1 MKLLIALAAGVALY
15 FVQLLL
21 YRRYWDRDLNIS
33 VDFARSVVREGDEN
47 ELVEIISNDK
57 RLPLP
62 VLQVKFALT
71 RSFIFPKQDN
81 SKVTDQYYRND
92 YYSLMPYQ
100 KITRRYGFTCS
111 KRGYY
116 MMNGMDVICKDL
128 FLSGM
133 MLRTYE
139 HEASVCVLPLRL
151 PVQKQPV
158 RARELMGEITD
169 RIRKNED
176 PFEFAGIREYRA
188 FDPMNRINWKASASA
203 GELRVN
209 KFDTTFS
216 QRVVICLNLECHI
229 RWHEDVFVEE
239 EIRIA
244 AALAEHFISVHIP
257 VSLVSNGRDIVNDE
271 PVRIGAGADAA
282 HLHNIEIS
290 LARLDERKEKT
301 SFIGLLDKCCEDRE
315 YDNTEYILI
324 SNYRK
329 QDLVDAY
336 GSIKNRGINVS
347 WIIPEYRMVDPK
359 LTQLGDNSI
368 IKWTVSDAR

>member
-1 MKLLIALAAGVALY
+1 MKLLIALAAGAALY
-15 FVQLLL
+15 FAQLLL
-21 YRRYWDRDLNIS
+21 YRRFWDRDLNIS
-33 VDFARSVVREGDEN
+33 VDFAQSVVREGDGN

-62 VLQVKFALT
+62 VLQVKFAIT
-71 RSFIFPKQDN
+71 RSFLFQEQEN

-100 KITRRYGFTCS
+100 KITRRYGFICS
-111 KRGYY
+111 KRGCYT
-116 MMNGMDVICKDL
+116 MNGMDVVCKDL

-139 HEASVCVLPLRL
+139 HEASVCVLPLRIRMDEF
-151 PVQKQPV
+151 PV
-158 RARELMGEITD
+158 RARELIGEITD

-176 PFEFAGIREYRA
+176 PFEFAGIREYRT

-209 KFDTTFS
+209 IFDTTFS

-244 AALAEHFISVHIP
+244 AALADHFISVHVP
-257 VSLVSNGRDIVNDE
+257 VSLMSNGRDIVNGE
-271 PVRIGAGADAA
+271 PVWMEAGADAA
-282 HLHNIEIS
+282 HLRNIEIA
-290 LARLDERKEKT
+290 LARLDERKEKI
-301 SFIGLLDKCCEDRE
+301 SFIEMLDACCKDGE

-336 GSIKNRGINVS
+336 GGLKNRGKNVS

-359 LTQLGDNSI
+359 LTRIGDNGI

>member
-15 FVQLLL
+15 FLQLLL

-33 VDFARSVVREGDEN
+33 VGFARSVVREGDEN
-47 ELVEIISNDK
+47 ELVEVISNDK

-62 VLQVKFALT
+62 VIQVKFAIT
-71 RSFIFPKQDN
+71 KSFLFPKQDN

-133 MLRTYE
+133 MMRTLE

-151 PVQKQPV
+151 PLEKYPV

-176 PFEFAGIREYRA
+176 PFEFAGIREYRT

-216 QRVVICLNLECHI
+216 QKVVICLNLECHI
-229 RWHEDVFVEE
+229 KWHEDVFVEE
-239 EIRIA
+239 EIKIA
-244 AALAEHFISVHIP
+244 ASLTDHFISVHIP
-257 VSLVSNGRDIVNDE
+257 VSLVSNGRDIINDE
-271 PVRIGAGADAA
+271 PVWIGAGADAA
-282 HLHNIEIS
+282 HLYNIEIS
-290 LARLDERKEKT
+290 LARLDERKEKS
-301 SFIGLLDKCCEDRE
+301 SFVEMLNECCKDKE
-315 YDNTEYILI
+315 YDNTEFIII
-324 SNYRK
+324 SNYRR

-336 GSIKNRGINVS
+336 GSLKNRGINVS
-347 WIIPEYRMVDPK
+347 WIIPEYRMVEPK
-359 LTQLGDNSI
+359 LMQLGDASI
-368 IKWTVSDAR
+368 VKWTVSNAR

>member
-1 MKLLIALAAGVALY
+1 MKLLIALAAGVVLY
-15 FVQLLL
+15 FLQFLL

-47 ELVEIISNDK
+47 ELVEVISNDK

-62 VLQVKFALT
+62 VIQVKFAIT
-71 RSFIFPKQDN
+71 KSFLFPKQDN

-133 MLRTYE
+133 MMRALE

-151 PVQKQPV
+151 PLEKYPV

-176 PFEFAGIREYRA
+176 PFEFAGIREYRT

-216 QRVVICLNLECHI
+216 QKVVICLNLECHI
-229 RWHEDVFVEE
+229 KWHEDVFVEE
-239 EIRIA
+239 EIKIA
-244 AALAEHFISVHIP
+244 ASLTDHFISVHIP
-257 VSLVSNGRDIVNDE
+257 VSLVSNGRDIINDE
-271 PVRIGAGADAA
+271 PVWIGAGADAA
-282 HLHNIEIS
+282 HLYNIEIS
-290 LARLDERKEKT
+290 LARLDERKEKS
-301 SFIGLLDKCCEDRE
+301 SFVEMLNECCKDKE
-315 YDNTEYILI
+315 YDNTEFIII
-324 SNYRK
+324 SNYRR

-336 GSIKNRGINVS
+336 GNLKNRGINVS
-347 WIIPEYRMVDPK
+347 WIIPEYRMVEPK
-359 LTQLGDNSI
+359 LMQLGDDSI
-368 IKWTVSDAR
+368 VKWTVSNAR